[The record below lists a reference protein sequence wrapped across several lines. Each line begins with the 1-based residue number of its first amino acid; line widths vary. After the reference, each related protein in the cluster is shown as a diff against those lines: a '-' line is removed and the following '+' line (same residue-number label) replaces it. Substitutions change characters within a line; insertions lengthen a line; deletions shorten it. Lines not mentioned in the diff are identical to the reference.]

1 MNVKAFNKNR
11 SQNAELRTQISEHRT
26 QNSEL
31 RTQNLEPGTNAE
43 SFTEELKILRE
54 KSLLRKPLTLESPQ
68 GPRISIKGKSY
79 INFSSNDYLNLS
91 GHREVIKA
99 SCFATQRYGVG
110 AGSSRLLSGT
120 YEPHIQLEKLIARFK
135 NTQKAL
141 IFNTGYAANTG
152 IIPVI
157 AGEDSIIFSDELNH
171 ASIIDGARLSKA
183 KISMYKHKDMSHLEK
198 LLKKSIK
205 NKSIKRRVIVTD
217 TVFSM
222 DGDIAPLKSI
232 HSLCKEYNALFMI
245 DDAHGT
251 GVLGKT
257 GRGGLEHF
265 GIKDSG
271 IIQMGTLSKAAG
283 CFGAYVA
290 GKKSLTDLLVNRSRS
305 FMYSTA
311 LPPAVASASAMALH
325 IIATSSSRLRKRLW
339 SNRERLLNGLS
350 DLGFDTLQSETPII
364 PILTGHVKDTIRL
377 GKYLYRHNIYAP
389 AIKPPT
395 VPENRGRI
403 RFSVT
408 AGHTADDLDQVLD
421 SLRNF

>member
-1 MNVKAFNKNR
+1 MNVKASDKIR
-11 SQNAELRTQISEHRT
+11 SQKSGVRSQVKENRTKNKEQRSKT
-26 QNSEL
+26 
-31 RTQNLEPGTNAE
+31 E
-43 SFTEELKILRE
+43 SFKDELKHLKE
-54 KSLLRKPLTLESPQ
+54 HSLLRSLFCLESPQ
-68 GPRISIKGKSY
+68 GPRITIKGKSY
-79 INFSSNDYLNLS
+79 LNFSSNDYLNLS

-99 SCFATQRYGVG
+99 ACFAVQRYGVG

-120 YEPHIQLEKLIARFK
+120 FDVHVQLEELVAKFK
-135 NTQKAL
+135 NTRKAL
-141 IFNTGYAANTG
+141 VFNSGYAANTG

-183 KISMYKHKDMSHLEK
+183 KINIYKHKDMSHLEEM
-198 LLKKSIK
+198 LKKSIK
-205 NKSIKRRVIVTD
+205 HKSIKRRVIVTD

-232 HSLCKEYNALFMI
+232 HKLSKEYNALFMI

-257 GRGGLEHF
+257 GRGGLEHS
-265 GIKDSG
+265 GIKDRG
-271 IIQMGTLSKAAG
+271 IIQMGTLSKAVG

-290 GKKSLTDLLVNRSRS
+290 GKKSLIDLLVNRSRS
-305 FMYSTA
+305 FIYSTA
-311 LPPAVASASAMALH
+311 LPPSVASASAMALH
-325 IIATSSSRLRKRLW
+325 VIATSSSRLRKRLW
-339 SNRERLLNGLS
+339 SNRERLSHGLS
-350 DLGFDTLQSETPII
+350 ELGFDTLQSQTPII

-389 AIKPPT
+389 AIRPPT

-408 AGHTADDLDQVLD
+408 AGHTSDDIDDVLD
-421 SLRNF
+421 CLRKF